1 MVFSS
6 MVFLFLFL
14 MATMAAYFL
23 VPARRRRARN
33 LVLLAASLF
42 FYFFGEP
49 VGILLMLASIA
60 GNYFAAR
67 ALATGRHEKTWLA
80 AAIILNLA
88 ILGTFKYAD
97 FFVANINAL
106 TGLSLSLPGFA
117 MPIGISFFTFQGLSY
132 VLDVYRRRV
141 PAQRD
146 IRNVATYIAMFP
158 QLVAGPI
165 VRYETVAAEL
175 DDRRETL
182 SRAAD
187 GARRFIYGLA
197 KKMLLSNAMG
207 EVANAVFATDSAA
220 LSAPLAWVGA
230 AAYTFQIFFDF
241 AGYSDMAI
249 GLGHIF
255 GFTFPE
261 NFDYPYVSRS
271 ITEFWRRWHM
281 SLGTWF
287 RDYVYIPLGGSRRG
301 TARQLFNIFVV
312 WTLTGLWHGAAWNFV
327 AWGLYFAL
335 LLTLEK
341 LFLLQYLERVPR
353 VFSHLYALFFIV
365 LGWVLFNSPTLASAG
380 GYMAALFRAPDS
392 ARETGQALYFL
403 RQYLPEW
410 TLCVL
415 FSFPAAPQFRRRFA
429 ARAWYAPVVTL
440 AATAL
445 FLLSLLSVVS
455 SSFNPFIYF
464 RF

>member
-1 MVFSS
+1 MKK
-6 MVFLFLFL
+6 
-14 MATMAAYFL
+14 A
-23 VPARRRRARN
+23 
-33 LVLLAASLF
+33 
-42 FYFFGEP
+42 
-49 VGILLMLASIA
+49 
-60 GNYFAAR
+60 
-67 ALATGRHEKTWLA
+67 WLA
-80 AAIILNLA
+80 AAVVYNLA
-88 ILGTFKYAD
+88 LLGTFKYAD
-97 FFVANINAL
+97 FFVANVNAL
-106 TGLSLSLPGFA
+106 TGLSLPLPGLA

-146 IRNVATYIAMFP
+146 LVNVATYIAMFRSSLRAP
-158 QLVAGPI
+158 SCAM
-165 VRYETVAAEL
+165 
-175 DDRRETL
+175 RRSPESSTT
-182 SRAAD
+182 A
-187 GARRFIYGLA
+187 ARRFRAPRTARGGSSMALRR
-197 KKMLLSNAMG
+197 KMLLSNAMG
-207 EVANAVFATDSAA
+207 EIAKAVFAQETGA
-220 LSAPLAWVGA
+220 LSAPLAWTGA
-230 AAYTFQIFFDF
+230 AAYAFQIFFDF

-255 GFTFPE
+255 GFHFPE

-301 TARQLFNIFVV
+301 TARQLFNILVV

-341 LFLLQYLERVPR
+341 LFLLRWLERAPR
-353 VFSHLYALFFIV
+353 ALGHIYALFFIL

-380 GYMAALFRAPDS
+380 GYLAALFRAPGA

-415 FSFPAAPQFRRRFA
+415 FSLPVAPWLRRRFA
-429 ARAWYAPVVTL
+429 GSAWYAPVVTL
-440 AATAL
+440 GAAAL

>member
-6 MVFLFLFL
+6 MFFLFLFL
-14 MATMAAYFL
+14 VVTLAAYFL
-23 VPARRRRARN
+23 VPARYLRARN

-67 ALATGRHEKTWLA
+67 LLDAGRHRKAWLTA
-80 AAIILNLA
+80 AVLLNLLM
-88 ILGTFKYAD
+88 LGTFKYAD
-97 FFVANINAL
+97 FFIANFNAL
-106 TGLSLSLPGFA
+106 TGLSLPMPGLA

-141 PAQRD
+141 PAQRSLW
-146 IRNVATYIAMFP
+146 NVATYISMFP

-175 DDRRETL
+175 DCRRETIG
-182 SRAAD
+182 RAAD
-187 GARRFIYGLA
+187 GAQRFIYGLA

-207 EVANAVFATDSAA
+207 EIASAVFAGDAA
-220 LSAPLAWVGA
+220 GLSAPLAWTGA

-241 AGYSDMAI
+241 SGYSDMAI

-261 NFDYPYVSRS
+261 NFDYPYISRS

-287 RDYVYIPLGGSRRG
+287 RDYVYIPLGGSRCG
-301 TARQLFNIFVV
+301 MARQICNILIV
-312 WTLTGLWHGAAWNFV
+312 WALTGLWHGAAWNFV
-327 AWGLYFAL
+327 VWGLYFAL

-341 LFLLQYLERVPR
+341 LFLLRWLERAPR
-353 VFSHLYALFFIV
+353 FAGHLYALFFIV
-365 LGWVLFNSPTLASAG
+365 LGWVLFNSPSLSYAG
-380 GYMAALFRAPDS
+380 AYCAALFRAPDA

-410 TLCVL
+410 IFCIL
-415 FSFPAAPQFRRRFA
+415 FSLPAAPWVRRRFA
-429 ARAWYAPVVTL
+429 GRAWYAPVTT
-440 AATAL
+440 AAAACL

>member
-6 MVFLFLFL
+6 MFFLFLFL
-14 MATMAAYFL
+14 MATMAVYFL

-49 VGILLMLASIA
+49 AGILLMLASIA
-60 GNYFAAR
+60 GNYLFARLLAGGRR
-67 ALATGRHEKTWLA
+67 AKFWLA
-80 AAIILNLA
+80 VSVVFNLA
-88 ILGTFKYAD
+88 MLGTFKYAD
-97 FFVANINAL
+97 FFVANVNAL
-106 TGLSLSLPGFA
+106 TGLSLPVPGLA
-117 MPIGISFFTFQGLSY
+117 MPIGISFFTFQGMSY
-132 VLDVYRRRV
+132 VFDVYARRV
-141 PAQRD
+141 PAQRG
-146 IRNVATYIAMFP
+146 IVHVATYISMFP

-175 DDRRETL
+175 DVRHETL
-182 SRAAD
+182 ARAAE

-197 KKMLLSNAMG
+197 KKMLLANAMG
-207 EVANAVFATDSAA
+207 EIAAEVFAGNPAA
-220 LSAPLAWVGA
+220 LDAPVAWVGA
-230 AAYTFQIFFDF
+230 LAYTFQIFFDF
-241 AGYSDMAI
+241 SGYSDMAI

-281 SLGTWF
+281 TLGTWF

-301 TARQLFNIFVV
+301 LARQILNILIV

-327 AWGLYFAL
+327 VWGLYFAL
-335 LLTLEK
+335 ILAVEK
-341 LFLLQYLERVPR
+341 LFLLKALSRAPR
-353 VFSHLYALFFIV
+353 IVGHLYALVLIV
-365 LGWVLFNSPTLASAG
+365 LGWVLFNSPSLAHAS
-380 GYMAALFRAPDS
+380 GYLAALFRAPDT
-392 ARETGQALYFL
+392 AQGIGQALYYL

-410 TLCVL
+410 CCCVL
-415 FSFPAAPQFRRRFA
+415 FSLPAAPWLRRRFE
-429 ARAWYAPVVTL
+429 ARAWYAPAVT
-440 AATAL
+440 AAALVL

>member
-6 MVFLFLFL
+6 MFFLFLFL
-14 MATMAAYFL
+14 VATLAVYFL
-23 VPARRRRARN
+23 VPARYLRARN
-33 LVLLAASLF
+33 LVLLVTSLF

-49 VGILLMLASIA
+49 VGILLMLVSIV

-67 ALATGRHEKTWLA
+67 FLAAGRHEKAWLA
-80 AAIILNLA
+80 AAVVLNLA
-88 ILGTFKYAD
+88 MLGTFKYAD
-97 FFVANINAL
+97 FFVTNFNAL
-106 TGLSLSLPGFA
+106 TGLSLPLPGFA

-146 IRNVATYIAMFP
+146 LINVATYISMFP

-175 DDRRETL
+175 DCRHETL

-187 GARRFIYGLA
+187 GAQRFIYGLA

-207 EVANAVFATDSAA
+207 EIATAIFANDAA
-220 LSAPLAWVGA
+220 QLSAPLAWTGA

-241 AGYSDMAI
+241 SGYSDMAI

-261 NFDYPYVSRS
+261 NFNYPYISRS

-281 SLGTWF
+281 SLSTWF
-287 RDYVYIPLGGSRRG
+287 RDYVYIPLGGSRCG
-301 TARQLFNIFVV
+301 MARQILNILIV

-327 AWGLYFAL
+327 IWGLYFAL

-341 LFLLQYLERVPR
+341 LFLLRLLERIPR
-353 VFSHLYALFFIV
+353 FAGHIYAVFFIL
-365 LGWVLFNSPTLASAG
+365 LGWVLFNSPSLSYAG
-380 GYMAALFRAPDS
+380 AYCAALFRAPDT
-392 ARETGQALYFL
+392 AWEVGQALYFL

-410 TLCVL
+410 ALCVL
-415 FSFPAAPQFRRRFA
+415 FSLPVAPWLRQRFA
-429 ARAWYAPVVTL
+429 GRAWYAPTVTAV
-440 AATAL
+440 AAVL

>member
-14 MATMAAYFL
+14 TATLAVYFL

-33 LVLLAASLF
+33 LVLLSASLF

-67 ALATGRHEKTWLA
+67 RLAAGRHEKAWLA
-80 AAIILNLA
+80 AAVVYNLA
-88 ILGTFKYAD
+88 MLGTFKYAD
-97 FFVANINAL
+97 FFVTNVNAL
-106 TGLSLSLPGFA
+106 TGLSLPLPGLA

-146 IRNVATYIAMFP
+146 LVNVATYIAMFP

-165 VRYETVAAEL
+165 VRYETVAGEL

-182 SRAAD
+182 SRASD

-207 EVANAVFATDSAA
+207 EIAKAVFAQETGA
-220 LSAPLAWVGA
+220 LSAPLAWTGA
-230 AAYTFQIFFDF
+230 AAYAFQIFFDF

-255 GFTFPE
+255 GFHFPE

-301 TARQLFNIFVV
+301 TARQLFNILIV

-341 LFLLQYLERVPR
+341 LFLLRWLERAPR
-353 VFSHLYALFFIV
+353 ALGHLYALFFII

-380 GYMAALFRAPDS
+380 GYLAALFRAPGA
-392 ARETGQALYFL
+392 ARETGQTLYFL

-415 FSFPAAPQFRRRFA
+415 FSLPVAPWLRRRFA
-429 ARAWYAPVVTL
+429 GRVWYAPVVTL
-440 AATAL
+440 GAAAL